1 MMNLRKQKN
10 KTALITGPTEGIGYE
25 LTKLFAKDH
34 FNLVLV
40 ARNKIKL
47 EEMASSLMKQF
58 NIKVLVISEDLS
70 KVNSA
75 QSIFDL
81 VSKSQMEIDILVN
94 NAGVALYGGFG
105 QTDLKKEL
113 KMIQLNII
121 TLTELVKYFL
131 PNMIQKKSGQ
141 IINIA
146 STSAFQPGPLMSVY
160 AASKAYVLSFSEA
173 LSEEL
178 RHTGVS
184 VTVVC
189 PGPTRTG
196 IINSSGGNKSKLFKG
211 KIMTPKKVAK
221 LTYEA
226 VNKKKIIVIT
236 GIKNKILAQSVRFI
250 PRSIVRKLA
259 KKLLEEK

>member
-1 MMNLRKQKN
+1 MTVKKQKG
-10 KTALITGPTEGIGYE
+10 KTVLITGPTEGIGYE

-40 ARNKIKL
+40 ARNKMKL
-47 EEMASSLMKQF
+47 EEMANSLKKQF
-58 NIKVLVISEDLS
+58 NIKVLVITEDLS

-75 QSIFDL
+75 KLIFDQ
-81 VSKSQMEIDILVN
+81 VTTSQMEIDILVN
-94 NAGVALYGGFG
+94 NAGVALYGDFD
-105 QTDLKKEL
+105 QTDLNKEL
-113 KMIQLNII
+113 KMIHLNIV

-131 PNMIQKKSGQ
+131 PKMLQKKSGH

-146 STSAFQPGPLMSVY
+146 STSAFQPGPKMSVY

-178 RHTGVS
+178 RHSGVT

-196 IINSSGGNKSKLFKG
+196 IINSSGGNHSKLFKG
-211 KIMTPKKVAK
+211 KIMNPKKVAK

-226 VNKKKIIVIT
+226 VSMKKTVVVI

-250 PRSIVRKLA
+250 PRSLVRRLT
-259 KKLLEEK
+259 KKLLDER

>member
-1 MMNLRKQKN
+1 MNFKKQKS
-10 KTALITGPTEGIGYE
+10 KTVLITGPTEGIGYE
-25 LTKLFAKDH
+25 LTYLFAKDH

-47 EEMASSLMKQF
+47 EKMAISLMKQF
-58 NIKVLVISEDLS
+58 NIKVMVISEDLS
-70 KVNSA
+70 KENSA
-75 QSIFDL
+75 QSIFDQVL
-81 VSKSQMEIDILVN
+81 KSQMEIDILVN
-94 NAGVALYGGFG
+94 NAGVALYGEFC
-105 QTDLKKEL
+105 QTDLNKEL
-113 KMIQLNII
+113 KMIQLNIV

-146 STSAFQPGPLMSVY
+146 STSAFQPGPKMSVY

-184 VTVVC
+184 VTAVC

-196 IINSSGGNKSKLFKG
+196 IINSSGGNNSKLFKG
-211 KIMTPKKVAK
+211 KMMTPKKVAK

-226 VNKKKIIVIT
+226 ANKKKTVVIT
-236 GIKNKILAQSVRFI
+236 GIKNKMLAQSVRFI

-259 KKLLEEK
+259 KILLDER

>member
-1 MMNLRKQKN
+1 MTFKKQMG
-10 KTALITGPTEGIGYE
+10 KTVLITGPTEGIGYE

-34 FNLVLV
+34 LNLVLV

-47 EEMASSLMKQF
+47 EEIANSLIKQF

-70 KVNSA
+70 KAHSA
-75 QSIFDL
+75 KAIFDQ
-81 VSKSQMEIDILVN
+81 VSKSQIEIDILVN
-94 NAGVALYGGFG
+94 NAGVALYGDFG

-113 KMIQLNII
+113 EMIQLNIV

-131 PNMIQKKSGQ
+131 PNMLQKKSGQ

-146 STSAFQPGPLMSVY
+146 STSAFQPGPKMSVY

-184 VTVVC
+184 VTAVC
-189 PGPTRTG
+189 SGPTRTA
-196 IINSSGGNKSKLFKG
+196 IINSSGGNNSKLFKG

-226 VNKKKIIVIT
+226 ISNKKTVVIT

-259 KKLLEEK
+259 KKLLEER

>member
-1 MMNLRKQKN
+1 MNFK
-10 KTALITGPTEGIGYE
+10 KTKGKTVLITGPTEGIGYE

-40 ARNKIKL
+40 ARNKTKL
-47 EEMASSLMKQF
+47 EEMANSLMKQF

-70 KVNSA
+70 KANSA
-75 QSIFDL
+75 KSIFDQVL
-81 VSKSQMEIDILVN
+81 KSQMEIDILVN
-94 NAGVALYGGFG
+94 NAGVALYGDFG

-113 KMIQLNII
+113 TMIQLNIV

-131 PNMIQKKSGQ
+131 PNMLQKKSGQ

-146 STSAFQPGPLMSVY
+146 STSAFQPGPKMSVY

-184 VTVVC
+184 VTAVC

-196 IINSSGGNKSKLFKG
+196 IINSSGGNNSKLFKG

-221 LTYEA
+221 LTYKA
-226 VNKKKIIVIT
+226 VSKKETIIIT
-236 GIKNKILAQSVRFI
+236 GFKNKILAQSVRFI

-259 KKLLEEK
+259 KKLLEER